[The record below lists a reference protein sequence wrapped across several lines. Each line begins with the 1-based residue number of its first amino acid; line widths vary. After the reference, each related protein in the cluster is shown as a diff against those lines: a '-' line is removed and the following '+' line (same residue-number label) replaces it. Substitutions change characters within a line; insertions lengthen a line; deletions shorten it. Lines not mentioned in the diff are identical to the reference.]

1 MRFVGIL
8 LGLALVIAAYVVIR
22 RRSHVTEAAQVMPEP
37 FRVETALMAG
47 LLATATVSLL
57 LNLVL
62 YVLSAVD
69 QSTPTEALLE
79 LGQAVGR
86 RVGARPIVV
95 LAGGI
100 TLYVALQ
107 LLWAVVYAHV
117 ERWLPKPDWL
127 GGLLFALLPLA
138 FSLVVVM
145 PLLGAGL
152 AGLGLGMGLVPLAGE
167 TLRHLLY
174 GLALSTSYTLLSR
187 ARTATRRA
195 PRVPQPAAY

>member
-1 MRFVGIL
+1 M
-8 LGLALVIAAYVVIR
+8 VITAYVVIR
-22 RRSHVTEAAQVMPEP
+22 RRSRVTEAAQVMPEP
-37 FRVETALMAG
+37 LRVETALMAG
-47 LLATATVSLL
+47 VLAAATVLL
-57 LNLVL
+57 VLNLVL

-86 RVGARPIVV
+86 RVGAHPIAV

-100 TLYVALQ
+100 SLYVALQ

-127 GGLLFALLPLA
+127 GGLLFALVPLA

-152 AGLGLGMGLVPLAGE
+152 AGYRLGMGPVPLAGE
-167 TLRHLLY
+167 TLRHVLY

-187 ARTATRRA
+187 ARASARRA
-195 PRVPQPAAY
+195 PQVPQPAP